1 MKRLKYNRNLKNI
14 LNLLKQ
20 RLNYK
25 RQLNRII
32 YVLAILVLLL
42 LLKRLN
48 NKISSNIIEIID
60 NSIHYKVNIK
70 EDSKVIID
78 FSKRF
83 LQLPEKALSVLNIN
97 EGSKYIPPIE
107 GAIYNPFGE
116 VKYLDGSSKYNN
128 GIDIIPS
135 GEKEAV
141 AIDKG
146 IILSVEDKG
155 SHGYYITI
163 EHEDII
169 SVYGYLINTYVD
181 VGDEV
186 IQGTKIGTLGTKK
199 DGNKYLH
206 FEIWE
211 DGTAVNPS
219 KYIKFNK
226 RL

>member
-107 GAIYNPFGE
+107 GQ
-116 VKYLDGSSKYNN
+116 S
-128 GIDIIPS
+128 
-135 GEKEAV
+135 
-141 AIDKG
+141 
-146 IILSVEDKG
+146 IIL
-155 SHGYYITI
+155 
-163 EHEDII
+163 
-169 SVYGYLINTYVD
+169 
-181 VGDEV
+181 
-186 IQGTKIGTLGTKK
+186 
-199 DGNKYLH
+199 
-206 FEIWE
+206 
-211 DGTAVNPS
+211 
-219 KYIKFNK
+219 
-226 RL
+226 